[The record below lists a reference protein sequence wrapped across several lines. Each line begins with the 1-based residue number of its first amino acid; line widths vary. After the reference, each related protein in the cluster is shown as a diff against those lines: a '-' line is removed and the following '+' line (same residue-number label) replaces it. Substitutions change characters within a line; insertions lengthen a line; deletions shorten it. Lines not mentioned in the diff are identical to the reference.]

1 MELDEA
7 EADAA
12 NWRAGFYKLA
22 LNPVEVVGRLGKP
35 RTRLV

>member
-12 NWRAGFYKLA
+12 NWRAAFYKIA
-22 LNPVEVVGRLGKP
+22 FNPAEVVGKLGKP
-35 RTRLV
+35 NAP